1 VIGFFRKFNIAKH
14 TKFGGVFDISHGSKV
29 DYIIKASE
37 LLKTR
42 NCSRS
47 LFTVL
52 DIILVDM
59 WSGVFLY
66 DRREILPRVVI
77 FRGEKYYILISMIY
91 IHNCITCHVDV
102 TKRVKSF
109 LSRSVFVMLIF
120 LRKMRKRYILMVL
133 LQIFIQAFTSLLNSS
148 KQFLL
153 AYSALALFYPCIMF
167 LKNILV

>member
-1 VIGFFRKFNIAKH
+1 
-14 TKFGGVFDISHGSKV
+14 
-29 DYIIKASE
+29 
-37 LLKTR
+37 
-42 NCSRS
+42 
-47 LFTVL
+47 
-52 DIILVDM
+52 
-59 WSGVFLY
+59 
-66 DRREILPRVVI
+66 
-77 FRGEKYYILISMIY
+77 MIY

-153 AYSALALFYPCIMF
+153 AYSAFALFYPCIMF
-167 LKNILV
+167 LKNILVQFLWLNLLNLSVIFFMKFSYLSFS